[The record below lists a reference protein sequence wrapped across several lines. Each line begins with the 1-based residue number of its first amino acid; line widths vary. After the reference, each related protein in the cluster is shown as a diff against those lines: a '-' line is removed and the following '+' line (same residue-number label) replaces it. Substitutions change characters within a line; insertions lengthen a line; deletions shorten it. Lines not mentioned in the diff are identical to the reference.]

1 MQEQSRINKQAWE
14 YRAYEFWEKRDRAP
28 ADYAA
33 VIKQDPA
40 ACLKKHRHDLED
52 VAGKTIANIC
62 GSNGRKAVP
71 LALLGADVTVFDL
84 SEENARYAL
93 ELAHHAETRIEYVV
107 GDIYAIDLERYRDTF
122 DLLYLEGGILH
133 YFADLERFLQV
144 LFTILKPG
152 GQLILS
158 DFHPIGRWIDA
169 DLTYRP
175 RYFDQGLQAGDLAY
189 KTHFTDEEQVDFP
202 DVSVR
207 YFTLSEILNGVIQ
220 TRFILDRFDEHR
232 GWNGENIPSEF
243 TLLASKPVE
252 RSFPL

>member
-14 YRAYEFWEKRDRAP
+14 YRAYEFWEKRDGTP
-28 ADYAA
+28 AEYAGI
-33 VIKQDPA
+33 IKQDPA
-40 ACLKKHRHDLED
+40 ACLKKHRRHFEE

-71 LALLGADVTVFDL
+71 LALLGADVTVFDI
-84 SEENARYAL
+84 SEENAKYAL
-93 ELAHHAETRIEYVV
+93 ELAHHAETSIQYVV
-107 GDIYAIDLERYRDTF
+107 GDLYAIDLERYRDTF

-133 YFADLERFLQV
+133 YFADLERFLQI
-144 LFTILKPG
+144 LFTMLKPG

-158 DFHPIGRWIDA
+158 DFHPVGRWIDA

-175 RYFDQGLQAGDLAY
+175 RYFDQALQAGDLAY
-189 KTHFTDEEQVDFP
+189 KTHFTDAEQTDFP

-207 YFTLSEILNGVIQ
+207 YFTLSEILNGIIA
-220 TRFILDRFDEHR
+220 TRFTLDRFDEHR

-243 TLLASKPVE
+243 TLLATKPLE
-252 RSFPL
+252 GSNS